1 MSWHL
6 ALRHRPRSGFSVG
19 KMYLSRSLGVAS
31 LIIASVQAAVS
42 STGFTVSLTDVD
54 YFLPPKPIAKIS
66 GCKELS
72 ASFEDAVFVPFT
84 VVKAQG
90 YGVDVAALTA
100 SYAEDDVW
108 QEGFMEAIYVQGSEF
123 RPMNSS
129 LTILSGTSS
138 KVLAPG
144 PYFINAAGH
153 VYEAWRLFSDVQGAF
168 TESAIANGD
177 GSYSVL
183 PAGTVGQ
190 KHAIAVPSRLY
201 FTKTAEKPLAG
212 VRIGIK
218 DIYDIKG
225 LRTSNGN
232 RAWYWLY
239 PPANA
244 TAPPVQNLIDA
255 GAIIVGK
262 MITSQFANGE
272 TATADWVDYHEAFN
286 PRGDGYQDTSSSSSG
301 GGAGT
306 ASYPWLDVSLGSDTG
321 GSVRGPSQVQG
332 LYGNRPSHGLVSLD
346 HTMPLSPVLDTPG
359 LLARN
364 PQVWMEA
371 AQAMYGPNIT
381 ITSDYPTSIQTL
393 GWPTAVEDVA
403 DELLINFLGNVTE
416 FLSANATAYNVTA
429 SFDAANADIAPL
441 TTFMNLTYA
450 LLITKQ
456 QTELVREPFYAD
468 YAAIHDGRLPFVN
481 PVPLARWGWGD
492 NQTYTVED
500 AVANKTIFQTWANE
514 TFLAPSPETCS
525 ESLVM
530 YVGSTGSTT
539 YRNTYWDEPGVPL
552 RFGNSRISVMA
563 EVPDYVVPL
572 GEAPYNSTITGH
584 VEYLPVTANLMAAKG
599 CDGMLFSLIGE
610 LYEAGILKESMVG
623 RSGVSGGEILLKR
636 DGL

>member
-1 MSWHL
+1 
-6 ALRHRPRSGFSVG
+6 
-19 KMYLSRSLGVAS
+19 MYLFRSLGVAS

-72 ASFEDAVFVPFT
+72 ASFEDAMFVPFT

-123 RPMNSS
+123 KPMNSS
-129 LTILSGTSS
+129 LTVLSGTSS

-239 PPANA
+239 SPANA

-255 GAIIVGK
+255 GAIVVGK

-381 ITSDYPTSIQTL
+381 ITSNYPTSIQTL
-393 GWPTAVEDVA
+393 GWPTAVKDVA
-403 DELLINFLGNVTE
+403 DELLIDFLGNVTE

-468 YAAIHDGRLPFVN
+468 YAAVHDGRLPFVN

-525 ESLVM
+525 ESLVV
-530 YVGSTGSTT
+530 YVGSTGRTT
-539 YRNTYWDEPGVPL
+539 YRNTYWDEPGVP
-552 RFGNSRISVMA
+552 FGFSNSRISVMA

-599 CDGMLFSLIGE
+599 CDGMLFSLIVD
-610 LYEAGILKESMVG
+610 LYEAGILKDSMVG
-623 RSGVSGGEILLKR
+623 RSGVTGGDILLRR
-636 DGL
+636 DGLW